1 MEYQR
6 CLDMEWQNIC
16 LTNLLVTENEVLR
29 EGKSLVDQV
38 PADCYAEN
46 KEHSCGIGWLFL
58 PTLENLKKESA
69 ILGF

>member
-46 KEHSCGIGWLFL
+46 KEHSCGVGWLFL
-58 PTLENLKKESA
+58 PTWENLKKESA